1 MSLLVILGIAVAA
14 LLLGLL
20 SYQVLSSEP
29 EAQGDSPASGPGRDV
44 PGEPPDESPP
54 V

>member
-1 MSLLVILGIAVAA
+1 MSLLVIIGLAVAA
-14 LLLGLL
+14 LLFGVL
-20 SYQVLSSEP
+20 SYQILSSEP
-29 EAQGDSPASGPGRDV
+29 EAHGDTPASGPGRDV